1 VTGRL
6 FGGTTEST
14 TIAKSKNQAATRNMR
29 LITPK
34 VPAAAGRSLKSIPT
48 RLAGWLG
55 SIIVAMINIPAPL
68 HAQANDDALQI
79 YAVNVVKTP
88 PFRKPF
94 TGYGVYLGQGLVLTA
109 AHVVGYWPF
118 FTHPRVLV
126 AGQDLPVTIIKQGS
140 FETTDLALLSVDAER
155 LPVRL
160 RLRRNP
166 ICKLPAKVGMEVVDV
181 EPEATIRAHII
192 SPFLIPHALQQRF
205 DSLIDS
211 PKDSGSAI
219 FDPER
224 KCLLGIVS
232 AKVEKYAYGMWKG
245 RLVWA
250 PNGYAGYFIS
260 AAKITNFLPQDT
272 RF

>member
-1 VTGRL
+1 
-6 FGGTTEST
+6 
-14 TIAKSKNQAATRNMR
+14 MR
-29 LITPK
+29 LAP
-34 VPAAAGRSLKSIPT
+34 
-48 RLAGWLG
+48 WLG
-55 SIIVAMINIPAPL
+55 FLNIVMINIRTPL
-68 HAQANDDALQI
+68 HAQADDDALRT

-88 PFRKPF
+88 PFQKPL

-109 AHVVGYWPF
+109 AHVVGHWPF

-140 FETTDLALLSVDAER
+140 YETTDLALLSVDAES
-155 LPVRL
+155 LPVSL

-166 ICKLPAKVGMEVVDV
+166 ICKIPPTVGMEVVDV
-181 EPEATIRAHII
+181 EPQATTRAHII
-192 SPFLIPHALQQRF
+192 SPFLILPSLQRRF

-211 PKDSGSAI
+211 PKASGSAI

-250 PNGYAGYFIS
+250 PNGYAGYFVS
-260 AAKITNFLPQDT
+260 AAKIGNFLPQNI
-272 RF
+272 RY